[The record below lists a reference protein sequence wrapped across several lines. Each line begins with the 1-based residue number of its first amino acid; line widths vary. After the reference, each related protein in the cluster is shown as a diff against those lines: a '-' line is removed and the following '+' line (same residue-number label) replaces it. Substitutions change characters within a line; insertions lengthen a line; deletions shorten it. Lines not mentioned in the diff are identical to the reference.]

1 MKGRTATTLVRVAV
15 VMVAGLGGSGCGHD
29 AGTKRAQRKPATR
42 VAKAPKPQPEAPPS
56 DVAMQSEMGV
66 VQDVDVEEVIEA
78 HFDEVRNCYQ
88 RAGKA
93 QKYAGGKVTL
103 RFLISGSGQAED
115 VLVVASD
122 LGNYNVERCLVDVG
136 RHLTFKAPDGNKA
149 TTFDYPVEFRSTHE
163 MAVMELDGPKIEH
176 DISGLLPRL
185 AACGRLAADDV
196 TAIMYIEPSGFP
208 GSVGLAAATNFDES
222 VAGCIIHM
230 IQHSRM
236 STVLPN
242 HVLRCNFNIPAA
254 VASAELSTRHGA
266 SSAAVHRRHR

>member
-1 MKGRTATTLVRVAV
+1 MKGRTPTTLVMVAV
-15 VMVAGLGGSGCGHD
+15 VIAAGVGLLGCGHET
-29 AGTKRAQRKPATR
+29 GTTRAQKKQTTR
-42 VAKAPKPQPEAPPS
+42 VAKAPKPRPDAPPPEM
-56 DVAMQSEMGV
+56 AMQNELGV
-66 VQDVDVEEVIEA
+66 VEDVDVEEVIEA
-78 HFDEVRNCYQ
+78 HFDEIRNCYQ

-115 VLVVASD
+115 VLVIASD

-149 TTFDYPVEFRSTHE
+149 TSFDYPVEFRSTHE
-163 MAVMELDGPKIEH
+163 MAVLDLEGPKIEH
-176 DISGLLPRL
+176 EISGLLPRL

-222 VAGCIIHM
+222 VAGCVIHM

-242 HVLRCNFNIPAA
+242 RVLRCNFNIPAE
-254 VASAELSTRHGA
+254 VASAEPSTRHGA
-266 SSAAVHRRHR
+266 SSGAVHRRHR

>member
-1 MKGRTATTLVRVAV
+1 VAE
-15 VMVAGLGGSGCGHD
+15 
-29 AGTKRAQRKPATR
+29 
-42 VAKAPKPQPEAPPS
+42 APKPKPDAPPP
-56 DVAMQSEMGV
+56 DMAMQNELGV

-78 HFDEVRNCYQ
+78 HFDDIRNCYQ

-93 QKYAGGKVTL
+93 QKYAGGKVML
-103 RFLISGSGQAED
+103 RFMIAGSGEAED

-122 LGNYNVERCLVDVG
+122 LGNYGVERCLVDVG
-136 RHLTFKAPDGNKA
+136 RHLTFKAPEGNKA

-163 MAVMELDGPKIEH
+163 MAVLDLEGTKIEH

-242 HVLRCNFNIPAA
+242 RVLRCNFNIPAA
-254 VASAELSTRHGA
+254 VASAEPAPRHGA
-266 SSAAVHRRHR
+266 SSAVAHRRRR